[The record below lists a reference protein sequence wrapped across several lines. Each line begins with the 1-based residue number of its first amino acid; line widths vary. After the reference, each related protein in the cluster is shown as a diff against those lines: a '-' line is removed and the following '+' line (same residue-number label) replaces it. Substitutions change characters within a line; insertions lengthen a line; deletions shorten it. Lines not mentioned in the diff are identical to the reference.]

1 MLWLD
6 KWREKYKKWREKLQK
21 MAGKIQKMAGKT
33 DSLFCEALVKSGSS
47 IFRSVV
53 WFGTTLPQLLPTH
66 TADKDR
72 AHFKIFN
79 KFSAYYCTYLLTF
92 VPNR

>member
-6 KWREKYKKWREKLQK
+6 KWREKIQK
-21 MAGKIQKMAGKT
+21 MAGKRKIQKMAGKT

-79 KFSAYYCTYLLTF
+79 KFSA
-92 VPNR
+92 

>member
-1 MLWLD
+1 MAG
-6 KWREKYKKWREKLQK
+6 KIQK

-53 WFGTTLPQLLPTH
+53 WFGTTLPHLLPSH

-79 KFSAYYCTYLLTF
+79 FLHIIVPFNLCMKQIPSCIPPLF
-92 VPNR
+92 VVF